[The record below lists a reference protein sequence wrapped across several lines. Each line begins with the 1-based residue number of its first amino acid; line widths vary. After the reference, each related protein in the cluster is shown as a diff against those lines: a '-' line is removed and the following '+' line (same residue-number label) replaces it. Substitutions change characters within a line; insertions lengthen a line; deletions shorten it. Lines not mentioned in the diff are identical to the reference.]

1 MARIA
6 VIGAGGWGTAMAILL
21 THSPHT
27 VTLYARRPEFVAE
40 LIEYRENRAYLP
52 GTHLPD
58 ALGVTGNLQ
67 EAVSQAD
74 VVVVA
79 VPSHGVAEIGRRLS
93 TVLTGREIVVSLAKG
108 LEKDTFLRMSQV
120 LDREIPQIPNHRI
133 CALSGPNLAE
143 EVSRGIPTATVIASM
158 GKSVAVQLQE
168 IFMAPA
174 LRVYTHHD
182 MVGVEM
188 GGALKNIIA
197 IAVGISDGLGF
208 GDNTRATLIT
218 RGLAEM
224 ARLGYAMGAELLT
237 FAGLSGLGDL
247 VCTCTSPHS
256 RNHSVGIRIGQ
267 GEKLRDILAG
277 TDMVIEGVKAAQVG
291 QALSAH
297 YGVALPITQETYRVL
312 YEDKSPKDAVRSLMG
327 REGKY
332 EIEES
337 RTERKAIWESL

>member
-21 THSPHT
+21 KNIDHT
-27 VTLYARRPEFVAE
+27 VTLYARRSEFVEE
-40 LIEYRENRAYLP
+40 LATTRVNRTYLP
-52 GTHLPD
+52 GIQLPEG
-58 ALGVTGNLQ
+58 LLVTGDLNR
-67 EAVSQAD
+67 AVHQAD
-74 VVVVA
+74 VAVIA
-79 VPSHGVAEIGRRLS
+79 VPSHGVQQIARNLAS
-93 TVLTGREIVVSLAKG
+93 VLTGEEILVSLAKG
-108 LEKDTFLRMSQV
+108 LERDTFLRMTQV
-120 LDREIPQIPNHRI
+120 LDREIPQVPDFRI

-143 EVSRGIPTATVIASM
+143 EVSRGVPTATVIASM
-158 GKSVAVQLQE
+158 RKSVGVQLQQ

-224 ARLGYAMGAELLT
+224 ARLGYAMGGELLT

-256 RNHSVGIRIGQ
+256 RNHSAGIRIGR
-267 GEKLRDILAG
+267 GEKLQDILAG
-277 TDMVIEGVKAAQVG
+277 TDMVIEGVKAAHVG
-291 QALSAH
+291 QGLAAH
-297 YGVALPITQETYRVL
+297 YGVELPITQETYRVL
-312 YEDKSPKDAVRSLMG
+312 YEDKPPRDAVRSLMG

-337 RTERKAIWESL
+337 RTERKSRWEVL

>member
-6 VIGAGGWGTAMAILL
+6 VIGAGGWGTAMALL
-21 THSPHT
+21 LNDRNHN
-27 VTLYARRPEFVAE
+27 VTLYARRAEFVEE
-40 LIEYRENRAYLP
+40 LTKTRENRTYLP
-52 GTHLPD
+52 GVVLPD
-58 ALGVTGNLQ
+58 SLQITGSLSD
-67 EAVSQAD
+67 AVQQAD

-79 VPSHGVAEIGRRLS
+79 VPSHGVADAGRSLAQ
-93 TVLTGREIVVSLAKG
+93 VLDGHEVIVSLAKG
-108 LEKDTFLRMSQV
+108 LEKDTFYRMTQV
-120 LDREIPQIPNHRI
+120 LSREIPQIPSDRI

-143 EVSRGIPTATVIASM
+143 GLSRGIPTATVIASQT
-158 GKSVAVQLQE
+158 KSVADKMQS
-168 IFMAPA
+168 IFMAPS

-218 RGLAEM
+218 RGLAEI
-224 ARLGYAMGAELLT
+224 ARLGYAMGGELLT

-256 RNHSVGIRIGQ
+256 RNHSAGIRIGK
-267 GEKLRDILAG
+267 GESLHDILSG

-291 QALSAH
+291 HSLAAH
-297 YGVALPITQETYRVL
+297 YGVDLPITHETYKVL
-312 YEDKSPKDAVRSLMG
+312 YENKPPKEAVRSLMG

-337 RTERKAIWESL
+337 RTERKARWESL

>member
-1 MARIA
+1 
-6 VIGAGGWGTAMAILL
+6 VGTDG
-21 THSPHT
+21 
-27 VTLYARRPEFVAE
+27 
-40 LIEYRENRAYLP
+40 NR
-52 GTHLPD
+52 
-58 ALGVTGNLQ
+58 N
-67 EAVSQAD
+67 
-74 VVVVA
+74 
-79 VPSHGVAEIGRRLS
+79 
-93 TVLTGREIVVSLAKG
+93 
-108 LEKDTFLRMSQV
+108 
-120 LDREIPQIPNHRI
+120 
-133 CALSGPNLAE
+133 C
-143 EVSRGIPTATVIASM
+143 SM
-158 GKSVAVQLQE
+158 RKSVAVHLQQ

-188 GGALKNIIA
+188 GGALKNIVA

-224 ARLGYAMGAELLT
+224 ARLGYAMGGELLT

-256 RNHSVGIRIGQ
+256 RNHSTGIRIGR
-267 GEKLRDILAG
+267 GEKLQDILAG

-297 YGVALPITQETYRVL
+297 YGVDLPITQETYRVL
-312 YEDKSPKDAVRSLMG
+312 YEDKPPRDAVRSLMG

-337 RTERKAIWESL
+337 RTERKSRWELL